1 MQNTKI
7 FACIS
12 AIPFAKE
19 VCECLNLPLGQ
30 MESFK
35 FKNDNNFVQYTE
47 SVREQ
52 DIFIIQTTEP
62 PVNERVMEL
71 LIAVEAA
78 KRASAKRITVV
89 LPYFMY
95 SRSDKKD
102 QPRVPIT
109 AKLIAKL
116 IEASGA
122 DRVMTCD
129 LHNPAIQGYFEI
141 GCDVLT
147 ATYMLADYF
156 KSLHLEDITVVATDA
171 GSTKKAHKYKKL
183 LSCPIAMIDKERSDN
198 NDNAKAVDIVGDI
211 KGRTCLIFDDEIST
225 GGTLVEAINIC
236 LQKGAKQVYA
246 GATHGIFAGE
256 AVEKIRNSGVS
267 QVVVTNTVPFYQQD
281 SKIKILSIAPLFAD
295 AIKRVN
301 EGYPLGNL
309 FLYDK

>member
-7 FACIS
+7 FACTS

-19 VCECLNLPLGQ
+19 VCDCLRLPLGQ
-30 MESFK
+30 MNSFK
-35 FKNDNNFVQYTE
+35 FKNDNNFVQFLE

-116 IEASGA
+116 IETSGA

>member
-1 MQNTKI
+1 MKDIKI
-7 FACIS
+7 FACNS
-12 AIPFAKE
+12 AVPFAEE
-19 VCECLNLPLGQ
+19 VCKCLNLPLGQ
-30 MESFK
+30 MNSFK
-35 FKNDNNFVQYTE
+35 FKNDNNFVQFLE

-62 PVNERVMEL
+62 PVNEKVMEL

-78 KRASAKRITVV
+78 KRASARRITVV

-109 AKLIAKL
+109 AKLMAKL
-116 IEASGA
+116 IETSGA

-156 KSLHLEDITVVATDA
+156 KSLHLEDVTVVATDA

-183 LSCPIAMIDKERSDN
+183 LGCPIAMIDKEREDNSDS
-198 NDNAKAVDIVGDI
+198 AKAVDIVGDI

-236 LQKGAKQVYA
+236 SAKGAKAVYA
-246 GATHGIFAGE
+246 GATHAIFTDK
-256 AVEKIRNSGVS
+256 AVERLRESAAEKI
-267 QVVVTNTVPFYQQD
+267 VVTNTVPFYKHE
-281 SKIKILSIAPLFAD
+281 SKIEVLSIAPLFAD